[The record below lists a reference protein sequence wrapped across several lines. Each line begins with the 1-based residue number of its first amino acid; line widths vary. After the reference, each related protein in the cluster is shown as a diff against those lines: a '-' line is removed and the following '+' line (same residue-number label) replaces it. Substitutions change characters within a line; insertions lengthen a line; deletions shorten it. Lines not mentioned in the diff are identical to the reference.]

1 MRREICQ
8 FKASLSLTVVKK
20 TDLTISGFTAGISQP
35 RAFKGQLLPTAKGAN
50 SSRMKFFNAVIC
62 LESSLMEFGH
72 TLDQSG
78 QAVIHRRLVPL
89 IFDDGGGGGEQEH
102 VSPRCRGV
110 HVNKNPPLLGSF
122 LATLEGSQNIF
133 VSAVT
138 TQRQPNPSINDFGI
152 SRRRIV
158 IPKQT
163 GVQRDSDPLFTQ
175 HHKGAKCR
183 DSIGVEVE

>member
-89 IFDDGGGGGEQEH
+89 IFDDGGGGVGACFPTVSGCACQQE
-102 VSPRCRGV
+102 P
-110 HVNKNPPLLGSF
+110 
-122 LATLEGSQNIF
+122 TF
-133 VSAVT
+133 V
-138 TQRQPNPSINDFGI
+138 GI
-152 SRRRIV
+152 LS
-158 IPKQT
+158 
-163 GVQRDSDPLFTQ
+163 SN
-175 HHKGAKCR
+175 
-183 DSIGVEVE
+183 S

>member
-89 IFDDGGGGGEQEH
+89 IFDDG
-102 VSPRCRGV
+102 RG
-110 HVNKNPPLLGSF
+110 
-122 LATLEGSQNIF
+122 
-133 VSAVT
+133 
-138 TQRQPNPSINDFGI
+138 
-152 SRRRIV
+152 SRSMF
-158 IPKQT
+158 PH
-163 GVQRDSDPLFTQ
+163 GVGVCMSTRTHLCWDPF
-175 HHKGAKCR
+175 
-183 DSIGVEVE
+183 